1 MVGASVGKADG
12 AAVGEAEGAL
22 VGAAV
27 GGVVH
32 ALQCAGHVC
41 RTVSG
46 VHVRS
51 CTMRRQLVG
60 SGG

>member
-1 MVGASVGKADG
+1 MLGASVGKADG
-12 AAVGEAEGAL
+12 TAVGATEGVC
-22 VGAAV
+22 VGTAV
-27 GGVVH
+27 GGVVQ
-32 ALQCAGHVC
+32 ALQCAGQVC

-51 CTMRRQLVG
+51 CTMRRQLTG